1 MEKEDEIFEI
11 VNEENTVVG
20 QEYRGI
26 VHRKGLLH
34 RAVYCW
40 VFNTEGLV
48 LLQKRSP
55 LKNIG
60 PSQWDLSLAE
70 HLQPGESF
78 REAVIRGLGEELG
91 IFLARGREQQLV
103 GPITD
108 VHRRELHVGEFH
120 DIELV
125 QSFRLENFSG
135 QINFEDDEV
144 VDIKWVNPEMLS
156 AMIGASPGDYTE
168 WLQGEALYLKSNMAG
183 AKERDE

>member
-1 MEKEDEIFEI
+1 MFEI
-11 VNEENTVVG
+11 VNEGNVVVG

-40 VFNTEGLV
+40 VFNKEGLV

-55 LKNIG
+55 LKSIG

-91 IFLARGREQQLV
+91 IYIAGSQEQQLV

-125 QSFRLENFSG
+125 QSFRLEEFGG
-135 QINFEDDEV
+135 QITFEDDEV
-144 VDIKWVNPEMLS
+144 ADIKWVKP
-156 AMIGASPGDYTE
+156 D
-168 WLQGEALYLKSNMAG
+168 
-183 AKERDE
+183 AK

>member
-1 MEKEDEIFEI
+1 MEKEDEVFEI
-11 VNEENTVVG
+11 VNDENVVVG
-20 QEYRGI
+20 QEHRGI

-40 VFNTEGLV
+40 VFNKEGLV

-55 LKNIG
+55 LKKIG

-78 REAVIRGLGEELG
+78 GEAVVRGLGEELG
-91 IFLARGREQQLV
+91 IFLAGTDELV

-108 VHRRELHVGEFH
+108 LHRRELHVGEFH

-135 QINFEDDEV
+135 KISFEDEEV
-144 VDIKWVNPEMLS
+144 SDIRWVKPEMLS
-156 AMIGASPGDYTE
+156 DMIRASPGEYTQ
-168 WLQGEALYLKSNMAG
+168 WLQGEASHLKWNMAG
-183 AKERDE
+183 AKEVE

>member
-1 MEKEDEIFEI
+1 MEKEDEVFEI
-11 VNEENTVVG
+11 VNDENVVVG
-20 QEYRGI
+20 QEHRGI

-40 VFNTEGLV
+40 VFNKEGLV

-55 LKNIG
+55 LKKIG

-78 REAVIRGLGEELG
+78 GEAVVRGLGEELG
-91 IFLARGREQQLV
+91 IFLAGTDELV

-108 VHRRELHVGEFH
+108 LHRRELHVGEFH

-135 QINFEDDEV
+135 KISFEDEEV
-144 VDIKWVNPEMLS
+144 SDIRWVKPEMLS
-156 AMIGASPGDYTE
+156 DMIRASPGEYTQ
-168 WLQGEALYLKSNMAG
+168 WLQGEASYLKWNMAG
-183 AKERDE
+183 AKEVE